1 MGKIASLV
9 PQNASGQKDVLAN
22 HVDVLTKIRAYAI
35 AVEQTN
41 LQTIINPPPDWFDT
55 LNTNL
60 GVAKKH
66 AGNWTQTLEPAITS
80 TIPQAVINIGSR
92 FQTGTANI
100 LQILQDSKNNPT
112 TEQISTIQAELNWI
126 FKHIGDEKTSIDGVK
141 SNFSTFQTDAGNDL
155 TNLTTGNNSI
165 QKALLDDQKVVT
177 DLNSDIAIQKADI
190 AKDNAAITAA
200 GIAAGVGLF
209 VGVSVVG
216 LGAAS
221 TGPAAPFAIAIGAF
235 IIVAAIAEA
244 ATVIAIY
251 EKKLAEAQDKL
262 NTDTAELANEQQQ
275 IASLTVMNTS
285 VTTLVDKNKDMAQS
299 LTDIADWFGIIT
311 TQVNT
316 VISDLNDSKSDMSQS
331 DWVDLSLDIQQAQKD
346 WANFVT
352 FATGMQTTVTTL
364 QNKIVNI
371 HKLSGADAA

>member
-112 TEQISTIQAELNWI
+112 SDQISTIQAELNWI

>member
-112 TEQISTIQAELNWI
+112 SDQISTIQAELNWI

-177 DLNSDIAIQKADI
+177 DLNSDIAIQQADI